1 MSICRRCIV
10 KVLSV
15 HIGAMMTYLRVS
27 IEFTRPLNAKS
38 EVKSN
43 KSFLLIKST
52 FFGWIY
58 IGLVLRGCEVVE
70 TSWSWCPVLTWAR
83 FIRGRGWDPSPCESQ
98 AGPGEE
104 TIGGPGATA
113 RPGQCSHWPRPRHIL
128 SITESRDTRLHFSQ
142 ELTTLLDLF
151 QSSCLSPFSP
161 LLSTICV
168 NIVSDSELYFVL
180 TIGLT
185 FIIF

>member
-128 SITESRDTRLHFSQ
+128 SITESRDTRLHFRNWQHCWTFVKVVVCLHFHLYCQQFAS
-142 ELTTLLDLF
+142 TLFLIQNCILF
-151 QSSCLSPFSP
+151 WRLGWRS
-161 LLSTICV
+161 
-168 NIVSDSELYFVL
+168 
-180 TIGLT
+180 
-185 FIIF
+185 

>member
-43 KSFLLIKST
+43 KSFLLIKLT

-113 RPGQCSHWPRPRHIL
+113 RPGSASAHTGPGPDT
-128 SITESRDTRLHFSQ
+128 SSVSRRAETPDYTSARNWQHCWTFVKVVVCLHFHLYCQQFAS
-142 ELTTLLDLF
+142 TLFLIQNCILF
-151 QSSCLSPFSP
+151 WRLGWRS
-161 LLSTICV
+161 
-168 NIVSDSELYFVL
+168 
-180 TIGLT
+180 
-185 FIIF
+185 